1 MVEQGNRAFSIR
13 TAADPPQS
21 FNSGGTSGIC
31 VDMRRKLESEK
42 VTRFSVLDDGEPEQT
57 A

>member
-13 TAADPPQS
+13 TAADPPLS